1 MLLSM
6 KACGLPRNSETSI
19 WSSDTPERCVCDA
32 MRDKVSPERTR
43 YSSTPGD
50 AGFAT
55 TSDGADVGLL
65 GAGLRSAVL
74 GAGAGA
80 AAGAGE
86 GSAAGGGAAATEGAG
101 AGAGAGAGGGG
112 AVAIGAVEGAGARAT
127 VGGSNSKVYSR
138 TSRPVDQE
146 ISRITSTN
154 GSCTGRS
161 LVNLK
166 YG

>member
-80 AAGAGE
+80 AAAAAGAGP

-112 AVAIGAVEGAGARAT
+112 AVAIGAGEGAGARAT
-127 VGGSNSKVYSR
+127 VGGSNSKVDS
-138 TSRPVDQE
+138 
-146 ISRITSTN
+146 
-154 GSCTGRS
+154 
-161 LVNLK
+161 
-166 YG
+166 

>member
-1 MLLSM
+1 
-6 KACGLPRNSETSI
+6 NSETSI

-65 GAGLRSAVL
+65 AAGLRSAVL

-80 AAGAGE
+80 AAAAGAGP
-86 GSAAGGGAAATEGAG
+86 GAAAGGGAAATEGAG
-101 AGAGAGAGGGG
+101 AGAGAGAGG

-138 TSRPVDQE
+138 T
-146 ISRITSTN
+146 
-154 GSCTGRS
+154 
-161 LVNLK
+161 K
-166 YG
+166 